1 MTDFTIADRGSV
13 FLIRAVSE
21 AARRW
26 LDENIVAEP
35 WQWIDGALAVDHRF
49 ARDIVAEIT
58 EAGFEISR

>member
-1 MTDFTIADRGSV
+1 MIDFTIADRGSV

-35 WQWIDGALAVDHRF
+35 WQWVDGALAVDHRF

-58 EAGFEISR
+58 DAGFEISR